1 MPTKRPEPA
10 ELFPVIYGELRR
22 VAGRYLSRERRNH
35 TLQPTALVH
44 EAWLKL
50 QNDRNVG
57 LKGRTNGLALA
68 AQAMRRL
75 LVDHGRHQKRDKR
88 GGGVQPVV
96 LDDLLKAAATAAVP
110 VEDLLTLESAL
121 TRLEART
128 LARLKWWPCAFSRAC
143 RRRKSPN
150 ICRSRCERWRATG
163 RSPARGSSAIS
174 QARATPTE
182 TTTFVM
188 GVGSSRPKETKGFR
202 DVVSSWRPRL
212 VGADS
217 AYERSSGAARARC
230 ARPAPARDSGPHR
243 ATAPASVTYAWRAF
257 AVSPVNAAARAAPRC
272 ASGYSIESGASPR

>member
-88 GGGVQPVV
+88 GGGAQPVE
-96 LDDLLKAAATAAVP
+96 LNDLMNAAAEGPVA
-110 VEDLLTLESAL
+110 VEDLLTLEAAL
-121 TRLEART
+121 TRLEA
-128 LARLKWWPCAFSRAC
+128 
-143 RRRKSPN
+143 
-150 ICRSRCERWRATG
+150 I
-163 RSPARGSSAIS
+163 
-174 QARATPTE
+174 
-182 TTTFVM
+182 
-188 GVGSSRPKETKGFR
+188 
-202 DVVSSWRPRL
+202 D
-212 VGADS
+212 
-217 AYERSSGAARARC
+217 
-230 ARPAPARDSGPHR
+230 
-243 ATAPASVTYAWRAF
+243 
-257 AVSPVNAAARAAPRC
+257 ARAAEIVTLRFF
-272 ASGYSIESGASPR
+272 SGMSSREVAEHLGLSLRTVEGDWAHARAWLKRELSGEQHPSPDE